1 MAACAFGI
9 VVLHASSAPTVIAW
23 FFAVTREVAALSA
36 VEASE
41 VVCAVDNV
49 VGGLEVL
56 KKANE
61 VSIRVSYMFWIN
73 QIPIGI
79 GAKHPS
85 GAS

>member
-1 MAACAFGI
+1 
-9 VVLHASSAPTVIAW
+9 
-23 FFAVTREVAALSA
+23 VAALSA

-41 VVCAVDNV
+41 AVCAFDNV

-79 GAKHPS
+79 DTKHPS
-85 GAS
+85 SAS